1 MSRRFENWR
10 GDLVAS
16 WKGTGGDLRVSTK
29 VIEGDPLAQ
38 PLGIDADCGV
48 FHIPH
53 ECPDDPLLVRDHLK
67 GNFRR

>member
-1 MSRRFENWR
+1 
-10 GDLVAS
+10 
-16 WKGTGGDLRVSTK
+16 VSTK